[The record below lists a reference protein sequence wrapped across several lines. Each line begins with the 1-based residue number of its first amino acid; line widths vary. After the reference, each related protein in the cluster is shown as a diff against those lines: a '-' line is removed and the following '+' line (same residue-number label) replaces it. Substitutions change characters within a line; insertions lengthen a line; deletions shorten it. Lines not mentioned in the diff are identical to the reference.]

1 MAKAPIV
8 KELWMLWSPTLG
20 IWGLASDDPDPYE
33 ALLCATSFDAIVALQ
48 RHQQD
53 LYEIT
58 LVPIRV
64 I

>member
-1 MAKAPIV
+1 MAKAPMV
-8 KELWMLWSPTLG
+8 KELWMLWNPTLG

-33 ALLCATSFDAIVALQ
+33 ALLCTTSFDAIVALQ